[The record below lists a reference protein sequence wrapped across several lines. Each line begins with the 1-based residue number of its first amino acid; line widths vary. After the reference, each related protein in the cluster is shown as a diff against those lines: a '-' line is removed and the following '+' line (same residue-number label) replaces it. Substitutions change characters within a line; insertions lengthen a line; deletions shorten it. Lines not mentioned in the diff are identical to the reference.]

1 MTATPSAPDAA
12 PGGQD
17 PPLRSPAGTLAPTV
31 VRASAGTGKTYQLT
45 ARLLQTL
52 FLGAEPD
59 TLLATTF
66 TRKAAGEILQRLLV
80 ALADA
85 SDPSSPAA
93 LAGLREQVG
102 DPGLG
107 RDDCLRLLRRLVA
120 QIHRLR
126 IGTLD
131 SFFSQLARAM
141 PFELTL
147 PPAWRL
153 TDEIE
158 ESWLSERA
166 VDEVIRGLDAAEM
179 STLLAMLGKGDIR
192 RSVAAD
198 LLAVVGEAYAM
209 QRGCGPEVWDR
220 LAVPELPA
228 SAEITRAAGHF
239 RQVELRQPSLV
250 KQLRAVA
257 DDLEERR
264 FESLPDKTLIANIA
278 KARRLGEPVCFGRS
292 RFPESLDPD
301 FDVLYAIARTQ
312 SLSLLRAQNRA
323 TGTLLHS
330 YHTQLTRIKEAWRAL
345 GFDDIAQRLAGRIDA
360 VARGRDAARGAPAAD
375 GRGQDRPPADP
386 AAAAA
391 FIASRLGGAIDHLL
405 LDEFQDTAP
414 IQWQVLRPLAWH
426 AARRQT
432 GDRGPRAAVPTA
444 DGGNP
449 GAGPGPGAGGQRRG
463 RGGREPAD
471 GSDGGRSFFC
481 VGDTKQAIYGWRGGV
496 AEIFDAVADE
506 IPGIRTLQQD
516 DSFRSSPIVIEFVNR
531 VFGRLTRHPLATSS
545 ADAGPDK
552 RRYEAAAIRRF
563 AETFPPHRAKRESL
577 PGYVRLETARAV
589 DGDRGAVRGA
599 VMEDAAAR
607 VAEIHRQAPGQTIGV
622 LTRTNRGVGEMIFLL
637 DSRGLTVSQEGGN
650 PLTDSAAVEL
660 VLSALMLCEHPGDG
674 RWAFHLARSPLAG
687 PLGITDE
694 TPAEVTAGRIR
705 RLIDERGL
713 AAALGQLVSM
723 LGPACDRRDRQRL
736 RQLVRLGMRYEP
748 NATPRVRD
756 FVRLVRDKRVERPQ
770 AAPIRVMTV
779 HQAKGLEFDTVVLP
793 ELDESLAGRSGG
805 AVADVRRLGD
815 PPAGLSR
822 YVSEKEWHLLPER
835 WQSAFGRRAASAMT
849 EALCL
854 MYVAITRARQQLFMV
869 IAPQRKRD
877 AAPRTAASLIHHAL
891 DQPGDITAGGSILYE
906 SGNPIRE
913 PAVPEES
920 SGG

>member
-1 MTATPSAPDAA
+1 MTATPSARGAA
-12 PGGQD
+12 AGDPD
-17 PPLRSPAGTLAPTV
+17 PPYRSRAGALAPTV

-45 ARLLQTL
+45 ARLLQIL

-66 TRKAAGEILQRLLV
+66 TRKAAGEIQQRLLV
-80 ALADA
+80 TLADA

-158 ESWLSERA
+158 ESWLGERA

-179 STLLAMLGKGDIR
+179 STLLAMLGKGDVR

-198 LLAVVGEAYAM
+198 LLAVVGETYAM

-220 LAVPELPA
+220 LAVPDLPA
-228 SAEITRAAGHF
+228 SNEITRAAGHF

-301 FDVLYAIARTQ
+301 FDVLYAIARYQ

-360 VARGRDAARGAPAAD
+360 VARGRDAAPGAAPAD
-375 GRGQDRPPADP
+375 GVAQDRPPADI
-386 AAAAA
+386 AAAAT
-391 FIASRLGGAIDHLL
+391 FVASRLGGAIDHLL

-414 IQWQVLRPLAWH
+414 IQWQVLRPLAWQ
-426 AARRQT
+426 AAE
-432 GDRGPRAAVPTA
+432 PV
-444 DGGNP
+444 DG
-449 GAGPGPGAGGQRRG
+449 
-463 RGGREPAD
+463 
-471 GSDGGRSFFC
+471 GGRSFFC

-506 IPGIRTLQQD
+506 IPGIRTLRQD
-516 DSFRSSPIVIEFVNR
+516 DSFRSSPVVIEFVNR

-545 ADAGPDK
+545 ADGGPDK

-589 DGDRGAVRGA
+589 DGDRGAARGA
-599 VMEDAAAR
+599 VAEDAAAR

-637 DSRGLTVSQEGGN
+637 DSHGLTVSQEGGN

-660 VLSALMLCEHPGDG
+660 VLSALMLSEHPGDG

-687 PLGITDE
+687 PLGITDA

-713 AAALGQLVSM
+713 AAALGQFVSM

-793 ELDESLAGRSGG
+793 ELDEPLAGRSGG

-822 YVSEKEWHLLPER
+822 YVTEKEWHLLPER

-854 MYVAITRARQQLFMV
+854 MYVAITRARQQLVMV
-869 IAPQRKRD
+869 IAPQRNRD

>member
-1 MTATPSAPDAA
+1 MTATPSARDAA
-12 PGGQD
+12 PGDQD
-17 PPLRSPAGTLAPTV
+17 PPHRSRAGTLAPTV

-45 ARLLQTL
+45 ARLLQIL

-66 TRKAAGEILQRLLV
+66 TRKAAAEILQRLLV

-107 RDDCLRLLRRLVA
+107 RDDCLELLRRLVA

-166 VDEVIRGLDAAEM
+166 VGEVIRGLDAAEM
-179 STLLAMLGKGDIR
+179 STLLAMLGKGDVR

-198 LLAVVGEAYAM
+198 LLAVVGETYAM

-220 LAVPELPA
+220 LAVPELPP

-239 RQVELRQPSLV
+239 RQVELRQSSLV
-250 KQLRAVA
+250 KQLRSVA
-257 DDLEERR
+257 DDLDRRR
-264 FESLPDKTLIANIA
+264 FEDLPGKTLITNIA
-278 KARRLGEPVCFGRS
+278 KARRLGEPVLYGRS

-301 FDVLYAIARTQ
+301 FDVLYAVARYQ

-323 TGTLLHS
+323 TGTLLHG
-330 YHTQLTRIKEAWRAL
+330 YHGQLTRIKEGWRAL
-345 GFDDIAQRLAGRIDA
+345 GFDDIAQRLAERIDT
-360 VARGRDAARGAPAAD
+360 VARGRDASQGVTAVD
-375 GRGQDRPPADP
+375 GRGQGRATPDI

-391 FIASRLGGAIDHLL
+391 FIAARLGGTIDHLL

-426 AARRQT
+426 AARPQT
-432 GDRGPRAAVPTA
+432 GDSVPHAVVS
-444 DGGNP
+444 P
-449 GAGPGPGAGGQRRG
+449 GEREKPG
-463 RGGREPAD
+463 RGGDDARKPPDGPA
-471 GSDGGRSFFC
+471 GGRSFFC

-506 IPGIRTLQQD
+506 IPGIRTLRQD

-531 VFGRLTRHPLATSS
+531 VFARLTRHPIATP
-545 ADAGPDK
+545 AIEGGPDK
-552 RRYEAAAIRRF
+552 SRYEAEAIRRF
-563 AETFPPHRAKRESL
+563 AEAFPPHRAKRGSL

-589 DGDRGAVRGA
+589 GGDRGTVRGA

-793 ELDESLAGRSGG
+793 ELDESLVGRSGG
-805 AVADVRRLGD
+805 AVADVRRLGE

-822 YVSEKEWHLLPER
+822 YVTEKEWHLLPGR
-835 WQSAFGRRAASAMT
+835 WQSAFGRRAAASMT

-869 IAPQRKRD
+869 IAPAGKKD
-877 AAPRTAASLIHHAL
+877 AAPRTPASLIHHAL
-891 DQPGDITAGGSILYE
+891 DQPGDITVGGSILYE
-906 SGNPIRE
+906 SGDPIRE

-920 SGG
+920 NRG